1 MYSLMDIFSLISK
14 THVLGKG
21 RVLLNG
27 HFIYEM
33 VVVFS
38 SLKLKYFFI
47 IIFYNIVMRSR
58 IH

>member
-1 MYSLMDIFSLISK
+1 MDIFSLISI
-14 THVLGKG
+14 THVLKKG
-21 RVLLNG
+21 RALLKG

-38 SLKLKYFFI
+38 SLKLKYFFHYY
-47 IIFYNIVMRSR
+47 FLFNIVMRSR